1 MRSEIFLGDCAVF
14 VNTVFNGIC
23 QSGKWIVNVGTALA
37 QTGCQMR
44 RWRLLHIGYCYYCN
58 RWSGSC
64 CRCTDG
70 DWRKESYEGV
80 SRELLGCD

>member
-37 QTGCQMR
+37 QAGDRKPNETMAIVAH
-44 RWRLLHIGYCYYCN
+44 WLL
-58 RWSGSC
+58 
-64 CRCTDG
+64 
-70 DWRKESYEGV
+70 
-80 SRELLGCD
+80 LLL